1 MSIDELVLLEQ
12 IKIGL
17 PHVSEVDA
25 SLLSEVQDGEVII
38 LKTIS
43 PEMLEIFAYLQKLK
57 RQILQKQEAIRIRDD
72 DIEKDVESQSK
83 NDKITS
89 SDISAKKK
97 VVFKHRGDLSVLR
110 SMRRA
115 LKELFYG
122 SFRKQFPEYATADWY
137 IRKSGGDFV
146 LVAVP
151 TWDPKTWEPCAER
164 EVVSK

>member
-1 MSIDELVLLEQ
+1 MSIDELILIEQ

-17 PHVSEVDA
+17 PHASEVDA
-25 SLLSEVQDGEVII
+25 SLLSEVQEGEVVMMD
-38 LKTIS
+38 TIS

-57 RQILQKQEAIRIRDD
+57 RQIQQKQEAIRIRDD

-83 NDKITS
+83 NGKITS

-97 VVFKHRGDLSVLR
+97 VVFKHRGELAVLR
-110 SMRRA
+110 SMRKA

-122 SFRKQFPEYATADWY
+122 SFRKQFPEYATADWF

-151 TWDPKTWEPCAER
+151 MWDPKTWEPCEER
-164 EVVSK
+164 EVAGK